1 MRACRRWTRWFFCAG
16 ILCLWSLA
24 SLQAQDKTTSSDLRQ
39 LRATYTAQLD
49 KINRSSDATTT
60 NLQSQYVKSLSSLE
74 KTFQEQ
80 GKLEPLLAVK
90 KERERFIA
98 DPKVE
103 EAHIVADVAELSLAQ
118 INYRKAVDNLPLKK
132 AKDIVTLADQYKK
145 SLASLQEK
153 LTKAGNID
161 AAIEAKKAGESIE
174 DLPEVSASRFAL
186 ADAEAN
192 KPPEPPKTE
201 SPAAPAATNPPPSK
215 KMSQTATASKKKYT
229 GKAENYIRQRFDDL
243 CDVLLKQDMDKAIE
257 FVDPRIVK
265 ERGTDQVRMQLRFVI
280 PFLRWTEMPGVKFSP
295 GDIKVDDKEQTATV
309 IPRVWANNQ
318 WREMNASSWVQVDG
332 DWFLTLGN
340 SNEQRSG
347 DDVPFRPSHRRHGG
361 S

>member
-1 MRACRRWTRWFFCAG
+1 
-16 ILCLWSLA
+16 
-24 SLQAQDKTTSSDLRQ
+24 
-39 LRATYTAQLD
+39 
-49 KINRSSDATTT
+49 
-60 NLQSQYVKSLSSLE
+60 
-74 KTFQEQ
+74 
-80 GKLEPLLAVK
+80 
-90 KERERFIA
+90 
-98 DPKVE
+98 
-103 EAHIVADVAELSLAQ
+103 
-118 INYRKAVDNLPLKK
+118 
-132 AKDIVTLADQYKK
+132 
-145 SLASLQEK
+145 
-153 LTKAGNID
+153 
-161 AAIEAKKAGESIE
+161 
-174 DLPEVSASRFAL
+174 
-186 ADAEAN
+186 
-192 KPPEPPKTE
+192 
-201 SPAAPAATNPPPSK
+201 
-215 KMSQTATASKKKYT
+215 
-229 GKAENYIRQRFDDL
+229 
-243 CDVLLKQDMDKAIE
+243 MDKAIE